1 MATKKIL
8 IQIQVGAKDA
18 NIAVSKVEKAL
29 SGLSSA
35 QVKVAETT
43 KKARAQSGLNNAI
56 LLETGRLASDASF
69 GFTAIANN
77 LSQVVTLL
85 SSFIETNGS
94 AVESFK
100 QLGRSLIGTGGF
112 LILVQL
118 LISFGPKLL
127 DMLTGTT
134 QAVKDLRQSQKDAA
148 EAAGQQIG
156 KLQTLVSVLEN
167 VNKSYYEKQSALDE
181 INKEHKKLNI
191 EIDNEGN
198 LTDKS
203 REAIKNYIPM
213 LEQKAKAQAIAA
225 LLQKKFGELIEAE
238 NSSLEDNTTSLGR
251 FVNIMLTTITRGLI
265 PLDNLRERA
274 DENRAKSIAD
284 IQEQIRQLLAEF
296 NALSTT
302 GFDPDDVD
310 VVKAFKGIRDVV
322 VDKDLFEGLTRLQI
336 FARDALEGAG
346 DSAVK
351 SLSVLNKALTEQ
363 TKMIKKASKDQ
374 IKLAEIEK
382 DSKIQA
388 YNDTGNALVA
398 LGQLAGRETGVGK
411 GLAIAGTLISTYAAA
426 QKAYDSQFSLPTPDA
441 PVRAAIAAAAAVAQG
456 LANVAAIRKIK
467 TPSGGAGVGSQSGGD
482 TTVEAPDF
490 NVVGASETSQ
500 LATSLAGVTGRPIQ
514 AFVVGKQVTTQQ
526 ELDRNIT
533 TTARIN

>member
-18 NIAVSKVEKAL
+18 NIAVAKVEKAL

-35 QVKVAETT
+35 QVKVAQTT

-56 LLETGRLASDASF
+56 LLETGRLASDASY

-77 LSQVVTLL
+77 LSQVVTLM

-94 AVESFK
+94 AIESFK
-100 QLGRSLIGTGGF
+100 ELGRSLLGTGGF
-112 LILVQL
+112 LIIVQL

-167 VNKSYYEKQSALDE
+167 VTKSYYEKQSALDE
-181 INKEHKKLNI
+181 INREHKKLNI
-191 EIDNEGN
+191 QIDEEGN

-203 REAIKNYIPM
+203 TEAIKNYIPM

-238 NSSLEDNTTSLGR
+238 NSSLEDNTTRTGR
-251 FVNIMLTTITRGLI
+251 FLNILGTFITRGLK
-265 PLDNLRERA
+265 PLDDLRERA
-274 DENRAKSIAD
+274 DKNRAKSIAD
-284 IQEQIRQLLAEF
+284 IQEQIQQLLAEF
-296 NALSTT
+296 NLLDTT
-302 GFDPDDVD
+302 GFDPDEIGI
-310 VVKAFKGIRDVV
+310 VKAFKGIKDVV
-322 VDKDLFEGLTRLQI
+322 VDEDLFNGLTRLQI
-336 FARDALEGAG
+336 FAKDALEGAG
-346 DSAVK
+346 DTAVK

-374 IKLAEIEK
+374 IKLAQIES

-388 YNDTGNALVA
+388 YEDTATVLTS
-398 LGQLAGRETGVGK
+398 LGQIAGRETGVGK

-426 QKAYDSQFSLPTPDA
+426 QKAYESQFNLPLPDA
-441 PVRAAIAAAAAVAQG
+441 PVRAAIAAAAAIAQG

-467 TPSGGAGVGSQSGGD
+467 TPSGGGGIGSQSGTD
-482 TTVEAPDF
+482 NTVEAPDF
-490 NVVGASETSQ
+490 NVVGASGTSQ

-514 AFVVGKQVTTQQ
+514 AFVVSKQITSQQ

-533 TTARIN
+533 NNASIN

>member
-18 NIAVSKVEKAL
+18 NIAVAKVEKAL

-35 QVKVAETT
+35 QVKVAQTT

-77 LSQVVTLL
+77 LSQVVTLM

-94 AVESFK
+94 AIESFK
-100 QLGRSLIGTGGF
+100 QLGKSLIGTGGF

-134 QAVKDLRQSQKDAA
+134 QAVKDLKKAQEDAA
-148 EAAGQQIG
+148 KASGEQIG
-156 KLQTLVSVLEN
+156 KLRTLISVINDETA
-167 VNKSYYEKQSALDE
+167 SYREKRSALDE
-181 INKEHKKLNI
+181 INREHKNLNLQLNDEGKLT
-191 EIDNEGN
+191 EES
-198 LTDKS
+198 TQ
-203 REAIKNYIPM
+203 AIKDYIPT
-213 LEQKAKAQAIAA
+213 LKEKAKAQALMT
-225 LLQKKFGELIEAE
+225 LLQKKYVEMIGIETQALSE
-238 NSSLEDNTTSLGR
+238 NLTFFDRVLVGIKAGLGIDSVFTDAIAKAKER
-251 FVNIMLTTITRGLI
+251 
-265 PLDNLRERA
+265 REQ
-274 DENRAKSIAD
+274 SIAD
-284 IQEQIRQLLAEF
+284 IKLEIDGLLQTF
-296 NALSTT
+296 NSLNTT
-302 GFDPDDVD
+302 GFDPNEVD
-310 VVKAFKGIRDVV
+310 VVKTFKGIKDIVL
-322 VDKDLFEGLTRLQI
+322 DKDLFEGRTRLQI
-336 FARDALEGAG
+336 MAQEMLEGAG

-351 SLSVLNKALTEQ
+351 GLSILNRGLQAQ

-374 IKLAEIEK
+374 IKLAQIEK

-398 LGQLAGRETGVGK
+398 LGGLAGQQTGVGK

-426 QKAYDSQFSLPTPDA
+426 QKAYESQFSLPVVDA
-441 PVRAAIAAAAAVAQG
+441 PLRAAIAAAAAVAQG
-456 LANVAAIRKIK
+456 LAQVAAIRKIK
-467 TPSGGAGVGSQSGGD
+467 TPSGGGGIGSQSGTD

-490 NVVGASETSQ
+490 NVVGASGTSQ

-514 AFVVGKQVTTQQ
+514 AFVVSKQITSQQ

-533 TTARIN
+533 NNASIN

>member
-94 AVESFK
+94 AIESFK
-100 QLGRSLIGTGGF
+100 QLGKSLIGTGGF

-134 QAVKDLRQSQKDAA
+134 QAVKDLKKAQEDAA
-148 EAAGQQIG
+148 KTSGEQIG
-156 KLQTLVSVLEN
+156 KLRTLVSVINDETA
-167 VNKSYYEKQSALDE
+167 SYREKRSALDE
-181 INKEHKKLNI
+181 INREHKNLNLQL
-191 EIDNEGN
+191 DDEGR
-198 LTDKS
+198 LTRESK
-203 REAIKNYIPM
+203 EAIEDYIPT
-213 LEQKAKAQAIAA
+213 LREKAKAQALMTLI
-225 LLQKKFGELIEAE
+225 QKKYVELIGIETQALSE
-238 NSSLEDNTTSLGR
+238 NLTFFDKVLLGIKTGLGIDSAITDAIGKAKERREQAIGDIKLEIDGLLETFNSLG
-251 FVNIMLTTITRGLI
+251 
-265 PLDNLRERA
+265 
-274 DENRAKSIAD
+274 
-284 IQEQIRQLLAEF
+284 
-296 NALSTT
+296 TT
-302 GFDPDDVD
+302 GFDPDEVG

-322 VDKDLFEGLTRLQI
+322 LDEDLFEGRSRLQVM
-336 FARDALEGAG
+336 ADEMLQGAG

-351 SLSVLNKALTEQ
+351 GLSVLNKGLTEQ

-426 QKAYDSQFSLPTPDA
+426 QKAYESQINLPTPDA
-441 PVRAAIAAAAAVAQG
+441 PVRAAIAAAAAIAQG

-467 TPSGGAGVGSQSGGD
+467 TPSGGSGVGSEAATD
-482 TTVEAPDF
+482 TTIEAPDF

-514 AFVVGKQVTTQQ
+514 AFVVSKQVTTQQ

-533 TTARIN
+533 NNASIN

>member
-18 NIAVSKVEKAL
+18 NIAVSKVEKSL
-29 SGLSSA
+29 QGLSDA
-35 QVKVAETT
+35 QMKVVETT

-94 AVESFK
+94 AIESFK
-100 QLGRSLIGTGGF
+100 QLGKSLIGTGGF

-134 QAVKDLRQSQKDAA
+134 QAVKDLRKAQEDAA
-148 EAAGQQIG
+148 KAAGEQIG
-156 KLQTLVSVLEN
+156 RLETLSIVLN
-167 VNKSYYEKQSALDE
+167 DVTRTYGEKQAALDE
-181 INKEHKKLNI
+181 LNREHKELNLQLNEEGTLTKDSIQAI
-191 EIDNEGN
+191 ED
-198 LTDKS
+198 
-203 REAIKNYIPM
+203 YIPA
-213 LEQKAKAQAIAA
+213 LKKKAQAQA
-225 LLQKKFGELIEAE
+225 LMSLIQQKYGELIEIENQRLIDNIGFFDKVMIAIKSGLGIESAVVDAIAKSKERRQQAIAE
-238 NSSLEDNTTSLGR
+238 IQQE
-251 FVNIMLTTITRGLI
+251 I
-265 PLDNLRERA
+265 DNLTQSFLALGEFGDR
-274 DENRAKSIAD
+274 DD
-284 IQEQIRQLLAEF
+284 I
-296 NALSTT
+296 
-302 GFDPDDVD
+302 G
-310 VVKAFKGIRDVV
+310 VVKAFKGIKDIVLDR
-322 VDKDLFEGLTRLQI
+322 DLFEGLSKLQI
-336 FARDALEGAG
+336 FARDALDGAG

-351 SLSVLNKALTEQ
+351 SLSVLNKGLTEQ

-374 IKLAEIEK
+374 IKLAEIEA

-388 YNDTGNALVA
+388 YNDTGNALVG
-398 LGQLAGRETGVGK
+398 LGRLAGEQTGVGK

-426 QKAYDSQFSLPTPDA
+426 QKAYESQFSLPVVDA
-441 PVRAAIAAAAAVAQG
+441 PVRAAIAAAAAVVQG
-456 LANVAAIRKIK
+456 LAQVAAIRRIK
-467 TPSGGAGVGSQSGGD
+467 TPAGGQGSQSGGQ
-482 TTVEAPDF
+482 TVIQAPDF

-514 AFVVGKQVTTQQ
+514 AFVVGKEVTTQQ

-533 TTARIN
+533 NNASIN

>member
-1 MATKKIL
+1 MASKKIL

-18 NIAVSKVEKAL
+18 NIAVAKVEKSL
-29 SGLSSA
+29 EGLSSA
-35 QVKVAETT
+35 QVKVAQTT

-56 LLETGRLASDASF
+56 LLETGRLASDASY

-77 LSQVVTLL
+77 LSQVVSLM

-94 AVESFK
+94 AIESFK
-100 QLGRSLIGTGGF
+100 QLGKSLIGTGGF
-112 LILVQL
+112 LIIVQL

-134 QAVKDLRQSQKDAA
+134 QAVKDLRQSQKEAA

-181 INKEHKKLNI
+181 INRVHKKLNI
-191 EIDNEGN
+191 QIDEEGRLTNES
-198 LTDKS
+198 KQ
-203 REAIKNYIPM
+203 AIEDYIPM
-213 LEQKAKAQAIAA
+213 LEQKAKAQAIAS
-225 LLQKKFGELIEAE
+225 LIQKKYAEMIQLE
-238 NSSLEDNTTSLGR
+238 NSSIEDNTTVFGR
-251 FVNIMLTTITRGLI
+251 FLNIMATLITKGRK
-265 PLDNLRERA
+265 PLDDLAERA
-274 DENRAKSIAD
+274 KKNRDESIVD

-296 NALSTT
+296 NLLDTT
-302 GFDPDDVD
+302 GFDPDEIGI
-310 VVKAFKGIRDVV
+310 VKAFKGIKDIVL
-322 VDKDLFEGLTRLQI
+322 DKDLFEGLTRLQI
-336 FARDALEGAG
+336 NARDALEGAG

-351 SLSVLNKALTEQ
+351 GLSVLNKGLQEQ
-363 TKMIKKASKDQ
+363 TKSIKKGTEDN
-374 IKLAEIEK
+374 IKLTNIEK

-388 YNDTGNALVA
+388 YNDTGNALVG
-398 LGQLAGRETGVGK
+398 LGRLAGEQTGVGK

-426 QKAYDSQFSLPTPDA
+426 QKAYDSQFTLPTADA
-441 PVRAAIAAAAAVAQG
+441 PVRAAIAAAAAVVQG
-456 LANVAAIRKIK
+456 LAQVAAIRRIK
-467 TPSGGAGVGSQSGGD
+467 TPSGGQGSQSG
-482 TTVEAPDF
+482 TQTVINAPDF

-514 AFVVGKQVTTQQ
+514 AFVVGKQVTSQQ

-533 TTARIN
+533 NNARID

>member
-18 NIAVSKVEKAL
+18 NIAVSKVEKSL
-29 SGLSSA
+29 QGLSDA
-35 QVKVAETT
+35 QMKVVETT
-43 KKARAQSGLNNAI
+43 KKARTQSGLNNAI

-94 AVESFK
+94 AIESFK
-100 QLGRSLIGTGGF
+100 QLGKSLLGTGGF
-112 LILVQL
+112 LIIVQA

-156 KLQTLVSVLEN
+156 KLETLVSVLDN
-167 VNKSYYEKQSALDE
+167 VNKSYYQKKSALDE
-181 INKEHKKLNI
+181 INREHKKLNI
-191 EIDNEGN
+191 ELDKEGN

-203 REAIKNYIPM
+203 RKAIENYIPM
-213 LEQKAKAQAIAA
+213 LEQKAKAQALAA
-225 LLQKKFGELIEAE
+225 LIQKNYAELIQLE
-238 NSSLEDNTTSLGR
+238 NSGLEENTSFAGR
-251 FVNIMLTTITRGLI
+251 FLNVLLTFVTRGFKPI
-265 PLDNLRERA
+265 DDLRERA
-274 DENRAKSIAD
+274 DRNRAESIKK
-284 IQEQIRQLLAEF
+284 IQEQIKLLLEDF
-296 NALSTT
+296 NSLQTT

-310 VVKAFKGIRDVV
+310 IVRAFKGIRDVV
-322 VDKDLFEGLTRLQI
+322 VDRDLFEGLTKLQI
-336 FARDALEGAG
+336 FARDALDGAG

-351 SLSVLNKALTEQ
+351 SLSVLNKGLTEQ

-374 IKLAEIEK
+374 IKLAEIEA

-388 YNDTGNALVA
+388 YNDTGNALVG
-398 LGQLAGRETGVGK
+398 LGRLAGEQTGVGK

-426 QKAYDSQFSLPTPDA
+426 QKAYESQFSLPVVDA
-441 PVRAAIAAAAAVAQG
+441 PVRAAIAAAAAVVQG
-456 LANVAAIRKIK
+456 LAQVAAIRRIK
-467 TPSGGAGVGSQSGGD
+467 TPAGGQGSQSGGQ
-482 TTVEAPDF
+482 TVVQAPDF

-514 AFVVGKQVTTQQ
+514 AFVVGKEVTTQQ

-533 TTARIN
+533 NNASIN

>member
-1 MATKKIL
+1 MASKKIL

-18 NIAVSKVEKAL
+18 NIAVAKVEKSL
-29 SGLSSA
+29 KGLSDA
-35 QVKVAETT
+35 QVKVAQTT

-56 LLETGRLASDASF
+56 LLETGRLASDASY

-77 LSQVVTLL
+77 LSQVVTLM

-94 AVESFK
+94 AIESFK
-100 QLGRSLIGTGGF
+100 ELGRSLLGTGGF
-112 LILVQL
+112 LIIVQL

-167 VNKSYYEKQSALDE
+167 VTKSYYEKQSALDE
-181 INKEHKKLNI
+181 INREHKKLNI
-191 EIDNEGN
+191 QIDEEGN

-238 NSSLEDNTTSLGR
+238 NSSLEDNTTFFGRLLNILGT
-251 FVNIMLTTITRGLI
+251 LATGGLK
-265 PLDNLRERA
+265 PLDDLRERA
-274 DENRAKSIAD
+274 DKNRAKSIAD
-284 IQEQIRQLLAEF
+284 IQEQIQQLLAEF
-296 NALSTT
+296 NLLDTT
-302 GFDPDDVD
+302 GFDPDEIGI
-310 VVKAFKGIRDVV
+310 VKAFKGIKDVV
-322 VDKDLFEGLTRLQI
+322 LDEDLFEGRTRLQI
-336 FARDALEGAG
+336 MAQEMLEGAG

-351 SLSVLNKALTEQ
+351 GLSVLGRALTEQ

-374 IKLAEIEK
+374 IKLAEIEA

-388 YNDTGNALVA
+388 YNDVGTALVG
-398 LGQLAGRETGVGK
+398 LGRLAGEQTGVGK

-426 QKAYDSQFSLPTPDA
+426 QKAYESQFNLPLLDA
-441 PVRAAIAAAAAVAQG
+441 PVRAAIAAAAAVVQG
-456 LANVAAIRKIK
+456 LAQVAAIRRIK
-467 TPSGGAGVGSQSGGD
+467 TPSGGQGSQSG
-482 TTVEAPDF
+482 TQTVINAPDF

-514 AFVVGKQVTTQQ
+514 AFVVGKQVTSQQ

-533 TTARIN
+533 NNARID